1 MAGDYCTINDI
12 LVLLAQDAQ
21 ARLTTEPG
29 RPWLL
34 GVATPTPQ
42 TEWETPFIGS
52 SSLAGYFNGV
62 LQTGTVLL
70 VGAGTDGTDKIGF
83 SAAPASGVGV
93 TVVADAAAINSAIV
107 ALAITKASREID
119 QYIAGRYA
127 TPVTD
132 PVTLTQLWGVAIEGV
147 RWGLRKRRNIEEWS
161 PIVED
166 RKQMLAWLM
175 AVAQG
180 KIPLAA
186 SAKEQVVTVPEAPAF
201 SGSGERSVFDAPFV
215 GPNLPSLY
223 GY

>member
-1 MAGDYCTINDI
+1 MADGDYCTIDDV

-34 GVATPTPQ
+34 GVALPADSGI
-42 TEWETPFIGS
+42 WATPFIGS

-62 LQTGTVLL
+62 LQTGTSLS
-70 VGAGTDGTDKIGF
+70 VGSGPNGTDQIVF
-83 SAAPASGVGV
+83 SVPPAAGVGV
-93 TVVADAAAINSAIV
+93 TVVADNAAINSAIV
-107 ALAITKASREID
+107 GAAITKASREID
-119 QYIAGRYA
+119 QYIAGRYT

-132 PVTLTQLWGVAIEGV
+132 VVTLSQLKGVAIEGV
-147 RWGLRKRRNIEEWS
+147 RWVLRARRNMEEWS

-166 RKQMLAWLM
+166 RKQTRAWLM

-186 SAKEQVVTVPEAPAF
+186 SAAEATPTVPAAPAF
-201 SGSGERSVFDAPFV
+201 SGSESSVFDPPFA